1 MNEEA
6 HKANINGA
14 QKWEDLDD
22 KAMIRKGEC
31 NVEAF
36 FGKATLSKG
45 WG

>member
-6 HKANINGA
+6 RKANINGA
-14 QKWEDLDD
+14 RSGEDLDD
-22 KAMIRKGEC
+22 KAIIRKREW

-36 FGKATLSKG
+36 FGKATLPKG